1 MPFPTLAKLGF
12 NPKLAVV
19 DNRFSNPRDLA
30 GKPTRS
36 PISFVSSASTPGGSI
51 VLISLHSLFAFIQN
65 IVANERNFL
74 TSIRMICGLLAVTAA
89 LLLKFRFT
97 NQSVDA
103 LRLDVTGSGSSES
116 GSNNLLARRFDQ
128 AGTADQNAYAWAS
141 ILGYLPTDHPTTPTP
156 SNSTPEPVDTTPLL
170 ETNRISTPLGSI
182 VFAICV
188 FILVSSTYGYSHTH
202 KQLARGEAFA
212 GSWK

>member
-12 NPKLAVV
+12 NLKLAVV

-30 GKPTRS
+30 GKPCIPSYQIRL
-36 PISFVSSASTPGGSI
+36 PALKPDE
-51 VLISLHSLFAFIQN
+51 LIMLTSLFSLFATD

-103 LRLDVTGSGSSES
+103 LRLEGTGSGSSES
-116 GSNNLLARRFDQ
+116 SNNNTLLARTFDQ
-128 AGTADQNAYAWAS
+128 AGTADRNAYAWAS
-141 ILGYLPTDHPTTPTP
+141 ILGYLPPDHPTDPTP
-156 SNSTPEPVDTTPLL
+156 SDSTSEPIDSTPLL

-202 KQLARGEAFA
+202 KQLARGQAFA

>member
-1 MPFPTLAKLGF
+1 MPFAALAKMGF

-30 GKPTRS
+30 GKPTPPPTIIRLS
-36 PISFVSSASTPGGSI
+36 GSIPGGSI
-51 VLISLHSLFAFIQN
+51 VLISFHSLFAIN

-103 LRLDVTGSGSSES
+103 LRLDVAGSGSSES
-116 GSNNLLARRFDQ
+116 SNNNTLLARRFDQ
-128 AGTADQNAYAWAS
+128 AGTADRNAYAWAS
-141 ILGYLPTDHPTTPTP
+141 ILGYLPPDHPTTPTP
-156 SNSTPEPVDTTPLL
+156 SDSTPEPVDTTPLL

-188 FILVSSTYGYSHTH
+188 FILISSTYGYSHTH

>member
-1 MPFPTLAKLGF
+1 MPFAALAKMGF

-30 GKPTRS
+30 
-36 PISFVSSASTPGGSI
+36 
-51 VLISLHSLFAFIQN
+51 
-65 IVANERNFL
+65 ANERNFL

-103 LRLDVTGSGSSES
+103 LRLDISGSGSSES
-116 GSNNLLARRFDQ
+116 GNNNLLARTFDQ
-128 AGTADQNAYAWAS
+128 AGTIDQNAYAWAS
-141 ILGYLPTDHPTTPTP
+141 ILGYLPPDHPTTPTP
-156 SNSTPEPVDTTPLL
+156 SNSTPEPIDTTPLL

-188 FILVSSTYGYSHTH
+188 FILISSTYGYSHTH
-202 KQLARGEAFA
+202 KQLARGQAFA
-212 GSWK
+212 GSWKLEGSMTIVLAALLFAASVTFLTIGRISA

>member
-1 MPFPTLAKLGF
+1 MPFAALAKMGF

-30 GKPTRS
+30 GKPCIPTYQIRL
-36 PISFVSSASTPGGSI
+36 PALKPDE
-51 VLISLHSLFAFIQN
+51 LIMLTSLFSLFATD

-89 LLLKFRFT
+89 LLLKFRFV

-116 GSNNLLARRFDQ
+116 SNNTLLARRFDQ
-128 AGTADQNAYAWAS
+128 AGIADQNAYAWAS

-156 SNSTPEPVDTTPLL
+156 SDSTSEPVDTTPLL

-182 VFAICV
+182 VFVICV
-188 FILVSSTYGYSHTH
+188 FILISSTYGYSHTH

>member
-1 MPFPTLAKLGF
+1 L
-12 NPKLAVV
+12 
-19 DNRFSNPRDLA
+19 
-30 GKPTRS
+30 
-36 PISFVSSASTPGGSI
+36 FVI
-51 VLISLHSLFAFIQN
+51 N

-103 LRLDVTGSGSSES
+103 LRLDVAGSGSSES
-116 GSNNLLARRFDQ
+116 GNKNNLLVRQFDQ
-128 AGTADQNAYAWAS
+128 AGIADQNAYAWAS
-141 ILGYLPTDHPTTPTP
+141 ILGYLPPDRPIPPTP
-156 SNSTPEPVDTTPLL
+156 SDSTPEPIDTTPLL

-182 VFAICV
+182 EFAICV
-188 FILVSSTYGYSHTH
+188 FILISSTYGYSHTH
-202 KQLARGEAFA
+202 KQLARGQAFA